1 MDPTVKAQVESAL
14 STEGQIQKQFMALL
28 VSGGFIPNEQSGIAN
43 NSTIL
48 YSNASEILS
57 NQLNNILQQLGI
69 PIDLGLN
76 YARGDKGTNIFDVA
90 ISTSLFNDRV
100 LVSGN
105 MGNDPNTS
113 GRDVIGN
120 FDVEIKLDKNGRLR
134 LNLFSHATDSYSN
147 SLDYSQRN
155 GVGIVY
161 QQGFDSFRQLF
172 RKRTIEEKE
181 SRRQIKELKKLQR
194 AERHKKAKANTTNKL
209 QTPGQ

>member
-1 MDPTVKAQVESAL
+1 MS
-14 STEGQIQKQFMALL
+14 
-28 VSGGFIPNEQSGIAN
+28 
-43 NSTIL
+43 
-48 YSNASEILS
+48 
-57 NQLNNILQQLGI
+57 
-69 PIDLGLN
+69 
-76 YARGDKGTNIFDVA
+76 
-90 ISTSLFNDRV
+90 V
-100 LVSGN
+100 LV
-105 MGNDPNTS
+105 MLEEKNTINYN
-113 GRDVIGN
+113 R
-120 FDVEIKLDKNGRLR
+120 FEIKLDKNGRLR

-209 QTPGQ
+209 QTLGQLAPYCIYAQP